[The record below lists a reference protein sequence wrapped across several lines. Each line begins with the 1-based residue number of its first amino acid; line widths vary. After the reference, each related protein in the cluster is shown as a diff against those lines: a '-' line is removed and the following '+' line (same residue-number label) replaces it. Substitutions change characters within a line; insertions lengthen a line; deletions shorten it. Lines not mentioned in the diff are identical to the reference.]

1 VSEDDSQTR
10 DFNLLP
16 AADRARQRAVPAGRI
31 ARIGTFGRLVGG
43 VAGGMVA
50 EGARRLASGEGI
62 TARDLILTPG
72 NVQRLTDRLSHLR
85 GAAMKMGQMISL
97 DAGDFLPEEL
107 SKILATLRDQANFM
121 PTRQLDQVLKAEWGP
136 DWRKQFRWFNP
147 RPIAAASIGQV
158 HKALTRDGEELAI
171 KVQYPGVAK
180 SIDSDVDNVMTLLKV
195 AGFAPPELEMDKL
208 MAAAKQQLH
217 EEADYEREGRQMAL
231 YREQLADTPGFVVPR
246 LHEGLTRGSIL
257 AMSFEEGVSIEE
269 LGNEPPE
276 RRDEVFARLIR
287 LVARELFDFGVM
299 QTDPNFANFR
309 YRRETGEIVLLDFG
323 ACRPVDPAVA
333 NGYRRM
339 LEAGLRGNA
348 QQVLAATIEAGFMM
362 PIVAERHPERVNRMI
377 DIVINEMRADAPFD
391 FGDRAFIP
399 LLREEGYAIAQDK
412 QTWAFP
418 PIETLFVQRKVSG
431 TALLGA
437 RLKAKVNIRRI
448 TEEVLA
454 STAPMPE
461 AKP

>member
-1 VSEDDSQTR
+1 MAEDDIP
-10 DFNLLP
+10 DFDDKP
-16 AADRARQRAVPAGRI
+16 ADRSREKAVPSGRL

-43 VAGGMVA
+43 VAGGMAA
-50 EGARRLASGEGI
+50 EGVRRLSSGEKI
-62 TARDLILTPG
+62 SARDLILTPG

-97 DAGDFLPEEL
+97 DAGDFLPPEL

-121 PTRQLDQVLKAEWGP
+121 PTRQLDQVLKSEWGP

-158 HKALTRDGEELAI
+158 HKALTRDGELLAI

-195 AGFAPPELEMDKL
+195 AGFAPPELEIEKL
-208 MAAAKQQLH
+208 LAAAKQQLH
-217 EEADYEREGRQMAL
+217 EEADYQREGAQMEM
-231 YREQLADTPGFVVPR
+231 YRERLAGIEGFVVPR
-246 LHEGLTRGSIL
+246 LHAGLTRGSIL

-269 LGNEPPE
+269 LENETPE
-276 RRDEVFARLIR
+276 RRNATMERLMR

-309 YRRETGEIVLLDFG
+309 FRPSTGEIVLLDFG
-323 ACRPVDPAVA
+323 ACRDVDPDVS
-333 NGYRRM
+333 NGYRKM
-339 LEAGLRGNA
+339 LQAGLNGNREE
-348 QQVLAATIEAGFMM
+348 VLAATIESGFMM
-362 PIVAERHPERVNRMI
+362 PIVAEKHPERVNRMI
-377 DIVINEMRADAPFD
+377 DIVINEMREDKPFD
-391 FGDRAFIP
+391 FGDRAFVP
-399 LLREEGYAIAQDK
+399 LLREEGMEIAKDK
-412 QTWAFP
+412 DTWAFP

-437 RLKAKVNIRRI
+437 RLKAKVNIRRL

-454 STAPMPE
+454 STKPLP
-461 AKP
+461 AKAA

>member
-1 VSEDDSQTR
+1 MSDDDSIP
-10 DFNLLP
+10 DFDNIDE
-16 AADRARQRAVPAGRI
+16 DRSRQRAVPAGRI
-31 ARIGTFGRLVGG
+31 ARLGTFGRLVGG

-62 TARDLILTPG
+62 NPRDLILTPG
-72 NVQRLTDRLSHLR
+72 NVQRMTDRLSHLR

-97 DAGDFLPEEL
+97 DAGDFLPDEL
-107 SKILATLRDQANFM
+107 SRILATLRDQANFM
-121 PTRQLDQVLKAEWGP
+121 PTKQLDTVLRAEWGP

-231 YREQLADTPGFVVPR
+231 YREMLAGTPGFVVPR

-269 LGNEPPE
+269 LGQEPPE

-287 LVARELFDFGVM
+287 LVARELFDLGVM

-323 ACRPVDPAVA
+323 ACRPVDPVVA
-333 NGYRRM
+333 SGYRKM
-339 LEAGLRGNA
+339 LLAGLSGNA
-348 QQVLAATIEAGFMM
+348 EEVLAATIEAGFMM
-362 PIVAERHPERVNRMI
+362 PIVAEKHPDRVRRMI
-377 DIVINEMRADAPFD
+377 DIVVGEMRADAPFD

-399 LLREEGYAIAQDK
+399 LLREEGWAIAQDK
-412 QTWAFP
+412 DTWAFP

-448 TEEVLA
+448 VEEVLA
-454 STAPMPE
+454 STSPPAAPV
-461 AKP
+461 A

>member
-1 VSEDDSQTR
+1 MSDDDKTPEFADR
-10 DFNLLP
+10 P
-16 AADRARQRAVPAGRI
+16 EDRARQRAVPAGRM
-31 ARIGTFGRLVGG
+31 ARFGTFGRLVGG

-62 TARDLILTPG
+62 SARDLILTPG
-72 NVQRLTDRLSHLR
+72 NVQRMTDRLSHLR

-121 PTRQLDQVLKAEWGP
+121 PTRQLDQVLRSEWGP

-158 HKALTRDGEELAI
+158 HKALTRDGQELAI

-217 EEADYEREGRQMAL
+217 EEADYQREGAQMAM
-231 YREQLADTPGFVVPR
+231 YGAMLADTPGFVVPK
-246 LHEGLTRGSIL
+246 LHEGLTRGAIL
-257 AMSFEEGVSIEE
+257 AMSFEDGVSIEE

-276 RRDEVFARLIR
+276 RRDAVFGRLIR
-287 LVARELFDFGVM
+287 LVARELFDLGVM

-333 NGYRRM
+333 SGYRRM
-339 LEAGLRGNA
+339 LLAGLQGNA
-348 QQVLAATIEAGFMM
+348 ADVLKATIEAGFMM
-362 PIVAERHPERVNRMI
+362 PIVAEKHPERVNRMI
-377 DIVINEMRADAPFD
+377 DIVVGEMRADAPFD

-399 LLREEGYAIAQDK
+399 LLREEGWAIAQDK
-412 QTWAFP
+412 DTWAFP

-454 STAPMPE
+454 STTPLGE
-461 AKP
+461 AAA

>member
-1 VSEDDSQTR
+1 
-10 DFNLLP
+10 
-16 AADRARQRAVPAGRI
+16 
-31 ARIGTFGRLVGG
+31 
-43 VAGGMVA
+43 
-50 EGARRLASGEGI
+50 
-62 TARDLILTPG
+62 
-72 NVQRLTDRLSHLR
+72 
-85 GAAMKMGQMISL
+85 
-97 DAGDFLPEEL
+97 
-107 SKILATLRDQANFM
+107 
-121 PTRQLDQVLKAEWGP
+121 
-136 DWRKQFRWFNP
+136 
-147 RPIAAASIGQV
+147 V

-180 SIDSDVDNVMTLLKV
+180 SIDSDLDNVMALLKV

-217 EEADYEREGRQMAL
+217 EEADYQREGEQMAL
-231 YREQLADTPGFVVPR
+231 YREKLAGTPGFVVPR

-269 LGNEPPE
+269 LGSEPTE
-276 RRDEVFARLIR
+276 RRDAVYARLIR

-323 ACRPVDPAVA
+323 ACRPVDPVVA
-333 NGYRRM
+333 NGYRKM
-339 LEAGLRGNA
+339 LAAGLNGNA
-348 QQVLAATIEAGFMM
+348 AEVLAATIEAGFMM
-362 PIVAERHPERVNRMI
+362 PIVAEKHPERVNRMI

-399 LLREEGYAIAQDK
+399 LLRDEGYAIAQDK
-412 QTWAFP
+412 DTWAFP

-448 TEEVLA
+448 TEEVLT
-454 STAPMPE
+454 STAPLPL
-461 AKP
+461 AAA